1 MPLAMIVSVVAQ
13 VFSMASLLVQ
23 SALRCAKSIAIT
35 GMPFSDPTGGFKCFR
50 REALE
55 AIHFQTVASN
65 GYSFQIELTHRVWRR
80 GLSVSE
86 VPIVF
91 TDREQGTS
99 KMSRGIAIEAAWMVW
114 KLLLENGL
122 RRHPFPAN
130 FEP

>member
-1 MPLAMIVSVVAQ
+1 VLGSRYSGGIRVINWPLSRLLL
-13 VFSMASLLVQ
+13 SLWGGFYT
-23 SALRCAKSIAIT
+23 RAIT

-55 AIHFQTVASN
+55 AIRFQTVASN
-65 GYSFQIELTHRVWRR
+65 GYSFQIELTHRIWRR

-122 RRHPFPAN
+122 RRHPSPAD
-130 FEP
+130 FEA